1 MQDSIMSTLFLIQLL
16 NGLQL
21 GVLLFLLAAGLTL
34 VFGIMDF
41 VNLAHGSLYM
51 IGAFICASLTF
62 LTGSFVWGVLLAI
75 PIVAVIGYFFEVL
88 IVRHLYESN
97 HLDHVLATF
106 GIILIADTL
115 VQLTWGPEGIA
126 IPLPD
131 YLSGQVEILPDIIF
145 PTFRLVIISSGL
157 LIAAGLYWLITYTRL
172 GMLIRAGASNRT
184 MVSALGVDISTL
196 FAGVFAL
203 GAVLAGVAGMLIAP
217 ITEATIGMGNDI
229 IITAFVVIIVGGI
242 GSMKGAWRALLQL
255 LLGLHYLRCLFISSW
270 PLSLRFDRKVFSR
283 QRCAKIL
290 PLLAWAMGNKFYLDF
305 SVRMICLAIAAVSL
319 NLILGFGGMVS
330 FGHAAFVGIGAY
342 AVGIP
347 SYHGYESAW
356 LHFPLAMIAAALF
369 ALITGAISL
378 RTKGVYFIM
387 ITMAFAQMAYI
398 SDLHLHDVSYCAF
411 ALWYGFARV

>member
-1 MQDSIMSTLFLIQLL
+1 MSTLFLIQLL

-126 IPLPD
+126 IPLPE
-131 YLSGQVEILPDIIF
+131 YLKGQVEILPDIIF

-196 FAGVFAL
+196 FTGVFAL

-242 GSMKGAWRALLQL
+242 GSMKGA
-255 LLGLHYLRCLFISSW
+255 F
-270 PLSLRFDRKVFSR
+270 
-283 QRCAKIL
+283 
-290 PLLAWAMGNKFYLDF
+290 
-305 SVRMICLAIAAVSL
+305 IAAV
-319 NLILGFGGMVS
+319 LIGIIDTLGRS
-330 FGHAAFVGIGAY
+330 FLKDILEIFM
-342 AVGIP
+342 
-347 SYHGYESAW
+347 ESASAATAGPA
-356 LHFPLAMIAAALF
+356 LSSMLIYIIMAIVLALKPQGLFPPKV
-369 ALITGAISL
+369 
-378 RTKGVYFIM
+378 R
-387 ITMAFAQMAYI
+387 
-398 SDLHLHDVSYCAF
+398 
-411 ALWYGFARV
+411 

>member
-1 MQDSIMSTLFLIQLL
+1 MSTLFLIQLL

-51 IGAFICASLTF
+51 LGAFICASLTF
-62 LTGSFVWGVLLAI
+62 FTGSFVWGVLLAI
-75 PIVAVIGYFFEVL
+75 PLIAVIGYFFEVL

-115 VQLTWGPEGIA
+115 VQLSWGPEGIA

-157 LIAAGLYWLITYTRL
+157 LIAAGLYWLITHTRL

-242 GSMKGAWRALLQL
+242 GSMKGA
-255 LLGLHYLRCLFISSW
+255 F
-270 PLSLRFDRKVFSR
+270 
-283 QRCAKIL
+283 
-290 PLLAWAMGNKFYLDF
+290 
-305 SVRMICLAIAAVSL
+305 IAAI
-319 NLILGFGGMVS
+319 LIGIIDTLGRS
-330 FGHAAFVGIGAY
+330 FLKDILEIFM
-342 AVGIP
+342 
-347 SYHGYESAW
+347 ESASAATAGPA
-356 LHFPLAMIAAALF
+356 LSSMLIYIIMAIVLALRPQGLFPPKV
-369 ALITGAISL
+369 
-378 RTKGVYFIM
+378 R
-387 ITMAFAQMAYI
+387 
-398 SDLHLHDVSYCAF
+398 
-411 ALWYGFARV
+411 

>member
-1 MQDSIMSTLFLIQLL
+1 MSALFLIQFL

-51 IGAFICASLTF
+51 IGAFICATLTF
-62 LTGSFVWGVLLAI
+62 WTGSFVWGVLLAV
-75 PIVAVIGYFFEVL
+75 PIVAVVGFLFEVMV
-88 IVRHLYESN
+88 VRHLYESN

-115 VQLTWGPEGIA
+115 VQIAWGPEGIA

-184 MVSALGVDISTL
+184 MVSALGVDIKTL
-196 FAGVFAL
+196 FAGVFAF
-203 GAVLAGVAGMLIAP
+203 GAVLAGIAGMLISP

-242 GSMKGAWRALLQL
+242 GSMKGAFIAAILIGIIDT
-255 LLGLHYLRCLFISSW
+255 LGRSFLKDI
-270 PLSLRFDRKVFSR
+270 
-283 QRCAKIL
+283 
-290 PLLAWAMGNKFYLDF
+290 
-305 SVRMICLAIAAVSL
+305 LAIFMENASAETAGPALSSM
-319 NLILGFGGMVS
+319 LIYIIMAIVLVLRPQG
-330 FGHAAFVGIGAY
+330 
-342 AVGIP
+342 
-347 SYHGYESAW
+347 
-356 LHFPLAMIAAALF
+356 LFPPKV
-369 ALITGAISL
+369 
-378 RTKGVYFIM
+378 R
-387 ITMAFAQMAYI
+387 
-398 SDLHLHDVSYCAF
+398 
-411 ALWYGFARV
+411 

>member
-1 MQDSIMSTLFLIQLL
+1 MSTLFLIQFL

-51 IGAFICASLTF
+51 LGAFICASLTF
-62 LTGSFVWGVLLAI
+62 FTGSFVWGVVLAI
-75 PIVAVIGYFFEVL
+75 PIVAVIGYFFEAL

-203 GAVLAGVAGMLIAP
+203 GAVLAGLAGMLIAP

-242 GSMKGAWRALLQL
+242 GSMKGAFIAAILIGIIDT
-255 LLGLHYLRCLFISSW
+255 LGRSFLKDILELFI
-270 PLSLRFDRKVFSR
+270 
-283 QRCAKIL
+283 
-290 PLLAWAMGNKFYLDF
+290 
-305 SVRMICLAIAAVSL
+305 
-319 NLILGFGGMVS
+319 
-330 FGHAAFVGIGAY
+330 
-342 AVGIP
+342 
-347 SYHGYESAW
+347 ESASAETAGPA
-356 LHFPLAMIAAALF
+356 LSSMLIYIIMAIVLAVRPQGLFPPKV
-369 ALITGAISL
+369 
-378 RTKGVYFIM
+378 R
-387 ITMAFAQMAYI
+387 
-398 SDLHLHDVSYCAF
+398 
-411 ALWYGFARV
+411 